1 MRIERVELREV
12 RMPLVHPFETSF
24 GRETE
29 QRTIVVR
36 LDCEGLVGYGE
47 SAAGIGPWYSYETVE
62 TCWHVQSD
70 FLVPRLLGREILGP
84 ADVVG
89 LFAPVRGHNIAK
101 TGLEEAVWDLFAKR
115 AGEPLSRHLGGTG
128 DRIESGVS
136 VGIQATVSEL
146 LDRIGAFVDQGY
158 ARVKIK
164 IKPGW
169 DVDVVEAV
177 RDRFPDLRLMLDA
190 NSAYSLDDVELFR
203 RLDRFDL
210 MMVEQPLGHD
220 DIVDH
225 AKLQAKIRTPV
236 CLDESIVTPEHARW
250 AIELRSCR
258 IVNIKPGRVGGLSA
272 AIRIHDLCQEHG
284 LPVWCGGLLETG
296 IGRAHNVALS
306 TLPDFRLPGDVSASA
321 RYYERDLVDPPFEL
335 NPDGT
340 ISVPDG
346 PGIGVAV
353 DEDRLD
359 DSTVRSRTVEG

>member
-62 TCWHVQSD
+62 TCWHVQTD
-70 FLVPRLLGREILGP
+70 FLVPRLLDREISEP

-101 TGLEEAVWDLFAKR
+101 TGLEEGVWDLFAKR
-115 AGEPLSRHLGGTG
+115 AGEPLARFLGGEK

-136 VGIQATVSEL
+136 VGIQATVAEL

-190 NSAYSLDDVELFR
+190 NSAYSLDDVALFQ
-203 RLDRFDL
+203 RLDGFDL

-225 AKLQAKIRTPV
+225 AKLQAEIRTPV
-236 CLDESIVTPEHARW
+236 CLDESIVTPAHARW
-250 AIELRSCR
+250 AIELGSCR
-258 IVNIKPGRVGGLSA
+258 IVNIKPGRVGGLNA

-306 TLPDFRLPGDVSASA
+306 TLPNFRLPGDVSASA

-346 PGIGVAV
+346 PGIGATV
-353 DEDRLD
+353 DENRLD
-359 DSTVRSRTVEG
+359 DCTVRSRIFGA